1 MFTRWNMPTKRE
13 VKPALPEKPV
23 ARHKVS
29 GTVKPALNQKPY
41 TKIEQKKRTVKRA
54 LAK

>member
-1 MFTRWNMPTKRE
+1 MPTKNE
-13 VKPALPEKPV
+13 VKPALQEKP
-23 ARHKVS
+23 ATKHKVS

-41 TKIEQKKRTVKRA
+41 TKIEQKNRTVKRA

>member
-1 MFTRWNMPTKRE
+1 VPTKRE

-23 ARHKVS
+23 TKHKVS

-41 TKIEQKKRTVKRA
+41 YKPEPNKRTVKKA
-54 LAK
+54 LTK